1 MLPNTFKELAE
12 LLVNG
17 ATVDVECRAR
27 VEDLED
33 YADKGMR
40 LTITGIRSDHDEVAV
55 LAVSYAKYDEHNK
68 AFEKRNYY
76 DKTGTP
82 CLNAREAGFYK
93 EQDSMYV
100 MDTDNPNDFFISI
113 DDNSNKWIKSYLE
126 HRGKD
131 ETYVAFLERILNQV
145 SKDLERR

>member
-17 ATVDVECRAR
+17 ATVDVECRER

-76 DKTGTP
+76 DKQGKP

-93 EQDSMYV
+93 EHDSMYV
-100 MDTDNPNDFFISI
+100 METDDPNEFFVGL
-113 DDNSNKWIKSYLE
+113 DDNSNRWIKSYLE
-126 HRGKD
+126 HRNKD
-131 ETYVAFLERILNQV
+131 ETYVAFLERILDEA
-145 SKDLERR
+145 SKYVEL